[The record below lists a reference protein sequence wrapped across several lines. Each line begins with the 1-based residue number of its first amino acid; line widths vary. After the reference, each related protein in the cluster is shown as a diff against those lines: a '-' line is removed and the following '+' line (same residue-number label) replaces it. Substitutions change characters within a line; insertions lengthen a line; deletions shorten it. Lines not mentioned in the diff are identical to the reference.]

1 MAKKKMGRP
10 RLIRP
15 TKQKRLNLAYMHL
28 LEPLKTKLTPLGLEL
43 SDSQLIDTC
52 VATVHGL
59 LVEKGV
65 EVVDPDRMMALLNRQ
80 FRNQFVESM
89 VKVLTEL
96 GHTNI
101 RVQLHEDHSA
111 KVTCDGG
118 EFTVPPQMF
127 ARADADS
134 MFRDLKTPGVLPS

>member
-1 MAKKKMGRP
+1 MAKKAIGRP
-10 RLIRP
+10 RLTRS
-15 TKQKRLNLAYMHL
+15 TTQKRLNLAYMDL
-28 LEPLKTKLTPLGLEL
+28 LEPLRSKLTPLGVEL

-59 LVEKGV
+59 LVEQGV
-65 EVVDPDRMMALLNRQ
+65 EVVDPVRMMALLNRQ

-101 RVQLHEDHSA
+101 RIQVREDQTA
-111 KVTCDGG
+111 LVTCDSG
-118 EFTVPPQMF
+118 EFTVPAQMF
-127 ARADADS
+127 ARASADS